1 MFSCNLPTW
10 GAGIA
15 QWFERRT
22 RDRRVSGSSPGRSG
36 GGILFSRSAICAD
49 SYFGIRFTAV
59 AHKKYAKG
67 VGGRLQNACTH
78 VALYELS
85 DRM

>member
-1 MFSCNLPTW
+1 M
-10 GAGIA
+10 
-15 QWFERRT
+15 
-22 RDRRVSGSSPGRSG
+22 
-36 GGILFSRSAICAD
+36 CAD

-59 AHKKYAKG
+59 AHKKHAKG
-67 VGGRLQNACTH
+67 VGGRLQNSCTH